1 MNVIGLSSFSWLLGF
16 FVFNYFEEVFSMD
29 ILVVGSGGRE
39 HALVWKLAQSMR
51 VRNIYCA
58 PGNPGIGQIA
68 QCVNIKA
75 DNVAELV
82 DFVAAQNIDLTIVGP
97 EVSLSAGLVDA
108 LQAKGYKAFGPT
120 QAAAEIEGSK
130 AFAKHLMK
138 KYHIPT
144 GDYEVFTE
152 LEAALSYIEE
162 KGAPIVVKADGLAA
176 GKGVIVA
183 MDKETAIK
191 AVKSIMGDKIFGAA
205 GHQVVLEEYLEG
217 EEASLLAFSDGVRV
231 APMIA
236 AQDHKRVFDHDEG
249 PNTGGM
255 GTYAPAP
262 VVTEEIRQQV
272 VKEVLLPA
280 VTAMAAEGRPYKG
293 VLYAGLMITTEGP
306 KVIEFNARFGD
317 PETQVILP
325 LLETDLVDIC
335 EAVIDGRLDRQVI
348 TWDAGAAVCVVMASG
363 GYPGDF
369 EKGKEISGLGDA
381 DGMPGVITFHAGTG
395 KTDGKLVTAGG
406 RVLGVTA
413 RGDSIA
419 TAIERAYQGV
429 SKIQFSGMHYR
440 KDIGQRALQRK
451 G

>member
-1 MNVIGLSSFSWLLGF
+1 
-16 FVFNYFEEVFSMD
+16 MD

-51 VRNIYCA
+51 VNNIYCA

-68 QCVNIKA
+68 ECIEIKA
-75 DNVAELV
+75 DDVDGLVA
-82 DFVAAQNIDLTIVGP
+82 FVEAQKIDMTIVGP
-97 EVSLSAGLVDA
+97 EVPLLAGLVDV

-120 QAAAEIEGSK
+120 RAAAEIEGSK
-130 AFAKHLMK
+130 AFAKHLMQ

-144 GDYEVFTE
+144 ADYAVFTE
-152 LEAALSYIEE
+152 LDAALAYIEE

-183 MDKETAIK
+183 MDKQTAVD
-191 AVKSIMGDKIFGAA
+191 AVKSIMGDKIFGTA
-205 GHQVVLEEYLEG
+205 GNRVVLEEYLEG
-217 EEASLLAFSDGVRV
+217 EEASLLAFSDGKRV
-231 APMIA
+231 APMVS

-262 VVTEEIRQQV
+262 VVTEEIRRKV
-272 VKEVLLPA
+272 IDEVLLPT
-280 VTAMAAEGRPYKG
+280 VQAMAAEGRPYKG
-293 VLYAGLMITTEGP
+293 VLYAGLMITEQGP

-335 EAVIDGRLDRQVI
+335 EAVIEGNLAQQMI
-348 TWDAGAAVCVVMASG
+348 TWADDAAVCVVMASG
-363 GYPGDF
+363 GYPGSF
-369 EKGKEISGLGDA
+369 EKGLEITGLKEA
-381 DGMPGVITFHAGTG
+381 DSMPGVISFHAGTA
-395 KTDGKLVTAGG
+395 KKEEKLVTAGG

-413 RGDSIA
+413 RGASIA
-419 TAIERAYQGV
+419 GAIERAYEGV
-429 SKIQFSGMHYR
+429 SKIRFAGAHYR
-440 KDIGQRALQRK
+440 TDIGQRALKRI
-451 G
+451 

>member
-1 MNVIGLSSFSWLLGF
+1 
-16 FVFNYFEEVFSMD
+16 MD

-39 HALVWKLAQSMR
+39 HALVWKLAQSIQ
-51 VRNIYCA
+51 VNNVFCA

-75 DNVAELV
+75 DDVAGLV
-82 DFVAAQNIDLTIVGP
+82 QFVEENAIDLTIVGP
-97 EVSLSAGLVDA
+97 EVALLAGLVDA
-108 LQAKGYKAFGPT
+108 LQAKGFKAFGPT
-120 QAAAEIEGSK
+120 KAAAEIEGSK
-130 AFAKHLMK
+130 SFAKDLMK
-138 KYHIPT
+138 KYNIPT
-144 GDYEVFTE
+144 GDYAVFTE
-152 LEAALSYIEE
+152 LATALNYIEE

-183 MDKETAIK
+183 MDKATAIE

-205 GHQVVLEEYLEG
+205 GNQVVLEEYLEG
-217 EEASLLAFSDGVRV
+217 EEASLLAFADGVRV

-236 AQDHKRVFDHDEG
+236 AQDHKRVFDNDEG

-272 VKEVLLPA
+272 IKEILEPTVR
-280 VTAMAAEGRPYKG
+280 AMAAEGRPYKG
-293 VLYAGLMITTEGP
+293 VLYAGLMITKEGP

-335 EAVIDGRLDRQVI
+335 DAVIEGALDRQMI
-348 TWDAGAAVCVVMASG
+348 TWDDGATVCVVVASG
-363 GYPGDF
+363 GYPGNF
-369 EKGKEISGLGDA
+369 VKGREISGLKQA
-381 DGMPGVITFHAGTG
+381 DSMPGVITFHAGTA
-395 KTDGKLVTAGG
+395 TNEGKLVTAGG

-419 TAIERAYQGV
+419 AAIERAYQGV
-429 SKIQFSGMHYR
+429 DQIKFSGMHYR
-440 KDIGQRALQRK
+440 KDIAQRALRRE
-451 G
+451 

>member
-1 MNVIGLSSFSWLLGF
+1 
-16 FVFNYFEEVFSMD
+16 MD
-29 ILVVGSGGRE
+29 VLVVGSGGRE

-51 VRNIYCA
+51 VNKIYCA

-75 DNVAELV
+75 DDVAGLV
-82 DFVAAQNIDLTIVGP
+82 EFVAAHNIGLTVVGP
-97 EVSLSAGLVDA
+97 EAALSAGLVDA

-120 QAAAEIEGSK
+120 RAAAEIEGSK

-144 GDYEVFTE
+144 GDYAVFTE
-152 LEAALSYIEE
+152 LDAALAYIEE

-183 MDKETAIK
+183 LDKETAID
-191 AVKSIMGDKIFGAA
+191 AVKSIMGDRIFGAA
-205 GHQVVLEEYLEG
+205 GNQVVLEEYLTG
-217 EEASLLAFSDGVRV
+217 EEASLLAFTDGVRV
-231 APMIA
+231 VPMIA
-236 AQDHKRVFDHDEG
+236 AQDHKRVFDHDAG

-255 GTYAPAP
+255 GAYAPAP
-262 VVTEEIRQQV
+262 VITEEIRRQAV
-272 VKEVLLPA
+272 EEILLPA
-280 VTAMAAEGRPYKG
+280 VRAMAAEGRPYKG
-293 VLYAGLMITTEGP
+293 VLYAGLMITREGP

-335 EAVIDGRLDRQVI
+335 EAVIDGTLDRQTI
-348 TWDAGAAVCVVMASG
+348 TWADGAAVCVVMASG

-369 EKGKEISGLGDA
+369 AKGKTITGLKDA
-381 DGMPGVITFHAGTG
+381 DNMPGVITFHAGTARV
-395 KTDGKLVTAGG
+395 DGEFVTAGG

-419 TAIERAYQGV
+419 AAIDRAYQGV
-429 SKIQFSGMHYR
+429 DKIRFDGMHCR
-440 KDIGQRALQRK
+440 KDIGRRALDRQ
-451 G
+451 

>member
-1 MNVIGLSSFSWLLGF
+1 
-16 FVFNYFEEVFSMD
+16 MD

-51 VRNIYCA
+51 VNNIYCA

-68 QCVNIKA
+68 QCVGIKA
-75 DNVAELV
+75 DAVAELV
-82 DFVAAQNIDLTIVGP
+82 GFVEDHKIDLTIVGP
-97 EVSLSAGLVDA
+97 EVPLLAGLVDA
-108 LQAKGYKAFGPT
+108 LQEKGHKAFGPSR
-120 QAAAEIEGSK
+120 AAAELEGSK
-130 AFAKHLMK
+130 AFAKHIMK

-152 LEAALSYIEE
+152 LAGALAYIEE

-183 MDKETAIK
+183 LDKETAVE
-191 AVKSIMGDKIFGAA
+191 AVRSIMGDKIFGAA
-205 GHQVVLEEYLEG
+205 GNRVVLEEYLEG
-217 EEASLLAFSDGVRV
+217 EEASLLAFSDGIHV

-236 AQDHKRVFDHDEG
+236 AQDHKRVFDNDEG

-262 VVTEEIRQQV
+262 VVTEAIRQRV
-272 VKEVLLPA
+272 VAEVLLPA
-280 VTAMAAEGRPYKG
+280 VRAMAAEGRPYKG
-293 VLYAGLMITTEGP
+293 VLYAGLMITQAGP

-335 EAVIDGRLDRQVI
+335 EAVVDGTLAQQMI
-348 TWDAGAAVCVVMASG
+348 TWDDGAAVCVVAASG
-363 GYPGDF
+363 GYPGSF
-369 EKGKEISGLGDA
+369 AKGKAISGLQEA
-381 DGMPGVITFHAGTG
+381 DSLPGVITFHAGTATAEG
-395 KTDGKLVTAGG
+395 TLVTAGG

-413 RGDSIA
+413 RGPSIA
-419 TAIERAYQGV
+419 AAIDRAYDGIK
-429 SKIQFSGMHYR
+429 KIQFDGMHYR
-440 KDIGQRALQRK
+440 KDIGQRALKRLEK
-451 G
+451 E

>member
-1 MNVIGLSSFSWLLGF
+1 
-16 FVFNYFEEVFSMD
+16 MD
-29 ILVVGSGGRE
+29 VLVVGSGGRE

-51 VRNIYCA
+51 VSNIYCA

-68 QCVNIKA
+68 ECIDIKA
-75 DNVAELV
+75 DDVDGLV
-82 DFVAAQNIDLTIVGP
+82 KFVEENNIGLTIVGP
-97 EVSLSAGLVDA
+97 EVTLLAGLVDA
-108 LQAKGYKAFGPT
+108 LHAKGFKAFGPT

-130 AFAKHLMK
+130 AFAKHLMQ
-138 KYHIPT
+138 KYNIPT
-144 GDYEVFTE
+144 ADYAVFTD
-152 LEAALSYIEE
+152 LDAALRYIDE

-183 MDKETAIK
+183 MDKEMAVD
-191 AVKSIMGDKIFGAA
+191 AVKSIMGDKIFGSA
-205 GHQVVLEEYLEG
+205 GNQVVLEEYLEG

-262 VVTEEIRQQV
+262 VVTEEIRQRIV
-272 VKEVLLPA
+272 AEVLIPA

-293 VLYAGLMITTEGP
+293 VLYAGLMITKEGP

-335 EAVIDGRLDRQVI
+335 EAVIEGTLDQQMI
-348 TWDAGAAVCVVMASG
+348 TWDDGAAVCVVMASG
-363 GYPGDF
+363 GYPGNF
-369 EKGKEISGLGDA
+369 EKGKEITGLKDA
-381 DGMPGVITFHAGTG
+381 DSMPGVMTFHAGTANA
-395 KTDGKLVTAGG
+395 DGRLVTAGG

-413 RGDSIA
+413 CGNSIA
-419 TAIERAYQGV
+419 GAIERAYLGV
-429 SKIQFSGMHYR
+429 EKIQFSGRHYR
-440 KDIGQRALQRK
+440 TDIGQRALK
-451 G
+451 GSNK